1 MESYECQIP
10 GLQCISEG
18 LAEPPP
24 RSLSKRLKLV
34 LRRHLS
40 PRQERALKTYSNN
53 LVNWFSRLTHRGN
66 KSSAPV
72 AHTTAPSLK
81 TGDLVRVRSGGEIQA
96 TLNHWRQLKGCTFMP
111 EMEQYCGTVQ
121 RVLKPMERFVDERDL
136 RVKKCK
142 GIILLEG
149 LHCQGAADFGRCDRS
164 CFFFW
169 RQEWLEK
176 IE

>member
-1 MESYECQIP
+1 
-10 GLQCISEG
+10 
-18 LAEPPP
+18 
-24 RSLSKRLKLV
+24 LK
-34 LRRHLS
+34 
-40 PRQERALKTYSNN
+40 A
-53 LVNWFSRLTHRGN
+53 
-66 KSSAPV
+66 
-72 AHTTAPSLK
+72 
-81 TGDLVRVRSGGEIQA
+81 GDLVRVRPAGEIQA

-136 RVKKCK
+136 RVKKCR

-149 LHCQGAADFGRCDRS
+149 LQCQGAADFGRCDRS
-164 CFFFW
+164 CYFFW